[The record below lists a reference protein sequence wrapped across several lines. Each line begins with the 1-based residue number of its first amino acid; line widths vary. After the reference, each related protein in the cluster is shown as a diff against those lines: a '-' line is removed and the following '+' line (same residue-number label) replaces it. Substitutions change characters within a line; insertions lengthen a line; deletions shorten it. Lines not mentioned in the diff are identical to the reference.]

1 MGQKKTKKA
10 KGKRTVSSRVDHV
23 YSTRIKEAFREL
35 SDKGI
40 LRFAGLYLFYI
51 GLLTLLYISFK
62 DDLRF
67 LNNST
72 AATLSALLDL
82 LGVHTAVNEAVIYLN
97 FIALEVIGECTG
109 IYEIVVF
116 SGCVLAYPAST
127 GKKLAGIAFGI
138 PVVLGFNMVRL
149 ISLAFVGLWFP
160 SLFNY
165 VHYYLWQVTLIIIVV
180 FVMLIW
186 IEKVVNK

>member
-1 MGQKKTKKA
+1 MGKKKTKKA
-10 KGKRTVSSRVDHV
+10 KGKRTVSSREDYV

-35 SDKGI
+35 SEKGI
-40 LRFAGLYLFYI
+40 LRFAGMYLFYI
-51 GLLTLLYISFK
+51 SLFTLLYISFK

-67 LNNST
+67 LNIST
-72 AATLSALLDL
+72 ATTLSVLLDV
-82 LGVHTAVNEAVIYLN
+82 LGVHTTVNEAVIYLD

-116 SGCVLAYPAST
+116 SGCILAYPASS

-138 PVVLGFNMVRL
+138 PFVLGINMVRL
-149 ISLAFVGLWFP
+149 ISLAFVGVWYP
-160 SLFNY
+160 SMFDY

-180 FVMLIW
+180 FVMLVW
-186 IEKVVNK
+186 IEKVVKK